1 MKKPLSKASS
11 VLNVTHATGPAG
23 KAKTKTQV
31 ERTRSKLVHQFNAK
45 LGWTTESETKMI
57 SNIQNNMLRRTR
69 IDNPAASKGR
79 SQKIIIPRS
88 KSTQLDEYGSGPVV
102 EHCVIPPC
110 DLDSARLER
119 AYEDELVLMNK
130 RSSYRSDTAV
140 GFVPVA
146 PHLKK

>member
-1 MKKPLSKASS
+1 MKKTSS
-11 VLNVTHATGPAG
+11 VLNVAHTTGLAG

-45 LGWTTESETKMI
+45 LGWATASETKMI
-57 SNIQNNMLRRTR
+57 SSIQNNKLRRTR

-79 SQKIIIPRS
+79 SQKMPRS
-88 KSTQLDEYGSGPVV
+88 RSTQLDEYGSGPVV

-119 AYEDELVLMNK
+119 AYEDELVLMHK

-146 PHLKK
+146 PHLKQ

>member
-11 VLNVTHATGPAG
+11 VRHINVAHATGPAG
-23 KAKTKTQV
+23 KAKTKTQA

-57 SNIQNNMLRRTR
+57 SNIQNNMLRRAR
-69 IDNPAASKGR
+69 VDNPAASKGR
-79 SQKIIIPRS
+79 SQKMPRS

-102 EHCVIPPC
+102 EHCVIPPG

>member
-11 VLNVTHATGPAG
+11 VLNVTRATGPAG